1 MIDKIQDISAH
12 VLKVNETTDHE
23 VMLTVTN
30 RAVHLVIWKNGFSK
44 IKNPV
49 ALNARLDDR
58 FVGIGNDIP
67 VDDIIAYLEDLEFEN
82 IQG

>member
-1 MIDKIQDISAH
+1 MIDKIKDISAH

-23 VMLTVTN
+23 VILTVTN
-30 RAVHLVIWKNGFSK
+30 RAVHLVIWKNGFSE

-49 ALNARLDDR
+49 ALHARLDDR

-82 IQG
+82 IKG